1 MTGDIPQR
9 TASDDDFD
17 VEYVTEHSSR
27 GTAAPQTQ
35 ERAPASEKPARTVK
49 SEAELREAYLD
60 MLERVISRELGKEA
74 EEQNEVAKDI
84 SAETGKTVP
93 SNPSQNTAEAAAR
106 RQRIHWKL
114 AGTHRTRL
122 RSMHTKIIQT
132 SKQIR
137 QTVLQKLQHMPRRT
151 AQNMNQNKLLKA
163 QHMKLAG
170 MNQTKLPRA
179 QHMKLAGMN
188 QTKLLKAYHI

>member
-93 SNPSQNTAEAAAR
+93 SNPSQNTAEAAA
-106 RQRIHWKL
+106 
-114 AGTHRTRL
+114 
-122 RSMHTKIIQT
+122 QT
-132 SKQIR
+132 AYPLE
-137 QTVLQKLQHMPRRT
+137 TGGH
-151 AQNMNQNKLLKA
+151 AQDAPAEYAHEDYTDVETDPADSLTEA
-163 QHMKLAG
+163 A
-170 MNQTKLPRA
+170 
-179 QHMKLAGMN
+179 
-188 QTKLLKAYHI
+188 AYASENCTEYESEQAFEGAAYETGGYEPDQASEGAAYETGG